1 MAQSQQI
8 QVTGGTINAT
18 NAQLVPGVEIAIN
31 PSVQGEIPLEQQP
44 ESVKKYIKMFG
55 GLEEKKSTRGTRT
68 TKQVRDE
75 LKTLAGRVRKV
86 FRMAAKV
93 YGTGVKPSATVRGVA
108 YTLGKKEI
116 NNLVSQI
123 TKIIRKDIFGW
134 VKSSKRTQ
142 RQTLKD
148 GGIYKPVLIDTLM
161 RQFIAEN
168 NFSQLGSR
176 GFGLDNA
183 DTTGQVNRRRVSEAL
198 PQAIQGLTTINT
210 VSTLFYLYIYNN
222 DLSVEVDPKNDL
234 QSWGGTYYRTDA
246 VLRQYFDLDLNALSQ
261 DAVVKPTKYSKS
273 YKNAAGQAVLK
284 ILKPSGSEGFR
295 PKDISVIVNKHVI
308 KENYY
313 SGLTLTDL
321 QAASNNQPSSP
332 DRRAS
337 LDQNQ
342 TDVLAMV
349 RDRQLTDEQLAF
361 LQTYLANPA
370 QPGFP
375 AAFYR
380 QLATEY
386 MVVKN
391 NLAEIKNQRGV
402 KSARSNRTA

>member
-18 NAQLVPGVEIAIN
+18 NAELQPGVEIPIIA
-31 PSVQGEIPLEQQP
+31 SSQGEIPLAQQP
-44 ESVKKYIKMFG
+44 DSVKKYIKMAG

-134 VKSSKRTQ
+134 VKSSKRSQ

-161 RQFIAEN
+161 RQFIAEDQ
-168 NFSQLGSR
+168 FETLGSR
-176 GFGLDNA
+176 GFGLDITDNS
-183 DTTGQVNRRRVSEAL
+183 VNRRRVSQAL

-234 QSWGGTYYRTDA
+234 QSWGGTYYRTDR
-246 VLRQYFDLDLNALSQ
+246 VLQEYFANDLNALTQ
-261 DAVVKPTKYSKS
+261 DAVAKPTKYSKS
-273 YKNAAGQAVLK
+273 YKNAAKVAVLK
-284 ILKPSGSEGFR
+284 ILKPSGIDGFR

-308 KENYY
+308 KETYY

-321 QAASNNQPSSP
+321 QAAANNQPSSP

-337 LDQNQ
+337 LDENQN
-342 TDVLAMV
+342 DVLRMV
-349 RDRQLTDEQLAF
+349 AAGQLSQDQLGF
-361 LQTYLANPA
+361 LRIYLASPA
-370 QPGFP
+370 QPVFP
-375 AAFYR
+375 SVFYQ

-391 NLAEIKNQRGV
+391 NLAEIKRQRDSSV
-402 KSARSNRTA
+402 KSARSNRSA